1 MKFAPMEKDVA
12 SVLGSISP
20 PACSNCQSST
30 ASPDPD
36 TSIWADLVRTRL
48 RPPVKAGAILV
59 RGRLDELFSEVRTR
73 PLTVVRAPAG
83 YGKSSILAQ
92 WFDRL
97 VSAGVAVGWLSLDK
111 EEEDFTRFFGY
122 LVASVQELRPKFAKR
137 LAILLR
143 SAQRPPMER
152 IRTAFCNAVL
162 DIREP
167 VYLFI
172 DDFHLLHDPD
182 AIGTLRSIIDLAPEN
197 LHLVVATRHTL
208 PFSVSYLRSKGMV
221 LEIDGNFLRF
231 DKDETSEFL
240 LLSGQKGL
248 SEGEIA
254 TLVQKTEGWAAGLQL
269 ASISLS
275 HRKNSDDFFSFISGR
290 HSHLSEY
297 LADDVI
303 NSQRQSTID
312 FLIETSILPRLC
324 PALCSAVTGRAN
336 VSEEIDLLEKQSLFL
351 FSLDSEGTWYRYH
364 HLFAQFLQ
372 KRLREQEPG
381 MAATLHRRA
390 SDWFSQ
396 QGMVEDALFHSIEGG
411 DMERAAQLLD
421 RSCNRLF
428 YKGGLTTLLRWADK
442 IPAKVLRGF
451 PRARLEIAWSI
462 ILEWRFEAAA
472 EIIRDVEEVVFANPE
487 YYRELYGGEID
498 AIIMHRKVM
507 LSHFMDENGKC
518 TDAIARFTSEAK
530 TSDPY
535 LLGNIET
542 CSIYVGRES
551 YRLQGMDRMDRRA
564 REFYEKAGSIF
575 VLVWHE
581 TILGP
586 TFFLRGDT
594 ELAEKSLREAMSMAE
609 IIDGGISPLVAMPAL
624 LLAELLYERDD
635 LDKARD
641 LLDRYGP
648 LAEKQGFVDHLTA
661 YYMCRSRL
669 LARRGDQE
677 DARAVLRSAR
687 QSAER
692 HGFARL
698 LAFVDQEDVRLAIR
712 SNDMDAVKRYLGR
725 LDEEEVDLAIRPGP
739 HTTSRHEAATLAWC
753 RAMSAINE
761 HSQAILVLR
770 RWAAFAN
777 GRAAQHSEVK
787 LLVVL
792 AVVLAL
798 DGREGE
804 ALRTLREAVK
814 KAARPRFVSAFL
826 DEGRAIQTL
835 LQKLFQGADEAMG
848 PTTGFGLDLI
858 RRFADAE
865 GGHAEEAPQDA
876 PAKSS
881 GELNLPEQMNEREAE
896 VLRLVAMGM
905 SNKEIGDRLG
915 LTEGSVKWY
924 LQQIFLKLDVRRR
937 AMAVAKAKKFGLI

>member
-1 MKFAPMEKDVA
+1 MKFAPIQKKDVA
-12 SVLGSISP
+12 STLLSFTQPTCRNCNSSIY
-20 PACSNCQSST
+20 ST
-30 ASPDPD
+30 GQGDAV
-36 TSIWADLVRTRL
+36 WADLVRTRL
-48 RPPVKAGAILV
+48 RPPVKAGATLV
-59 RGRLDELFSEVRTR
+59 RSRLEELFSEVRKR
-73 PLTVVRAPAG
+73 PLTVIRAPAG

-92 WFDRL
+92 WFDHL
-97 VSAGVAVGWLSLDK
+97 ASDGSAVGWLSLDK
-111 EEEDFTRFFGY
+111 DGGDFTRFFGY
-122 LVASVQELRPKFAKR
+122 LVASVQEQRPKFAKR

-143 SAQRPPMER
+143 SAQRPPIER
-152 IRTAFCNAVL
+152 IRSAFCNAIL
-162 DIREP
+162 DIGEP

-172 DDFHLLHDPD
+172 DDFHLLHDAD
-182 AIGTLRSIIDLAPEN
+182 AISTIRSIVDLPPEN
-197 LHLVVATRHTL
+197 LHIVLATRHSL

-221 LEIDGNFLRF
+221 MEVDGNFLRF
-231 DKDETSEFL
+231 DKDEASEFL
-240 LLSGQKGL
+240 HLSGQTGL
-248 SEGEIA
+248 SEGQIE
-254 TLVQKTEGWAAGLQL
+254 TLLQKTEGWAAGLQL

-275 HRKNSDDFFSFISGR
+275 HHKNSGDFFSFISGR

-303 NSQRQSTID
+303 DSQRQSTID
-312 FLIETSILPRLC
+312 FLVETSVLPRLC
-324 PALCSAVTGRAN
+324 SSLCSAVTGRSN
-336 VSEEIDLLEKQSLFL
+336 VQEEIDLLEKQSLFL

-396 QGMVEDALFHSIEGG
+396 QGMFEDALFHAIEGG
-411 DMERAAQLLD
+411 DMERAAELLD

-428 YKGGLTTLLRWADK
+428 YKGGLSTLLRWADK
-442 IPAKVLRGF
+442 IPPAVLRIF

-472 EIIRDVEEVVFANPE
+472 EIIRDVEDVVQANPE

-498 AIIMHRKVM
+498 AIIMHRKIM
-507 LSHFMDENGKC
+507 LNHFMDENGKC
-518 TDAIARFTSEAK
+518 ADAIARFTTAAK
-530 TSDPY
+530 TNDPY

-551 YRLQGMDRMDRRA
+551 YRLQGMDRMDQRG

-575 VLVWHE
+575 VMVWHE

-594 ELAEKSLREAMSMAE
+594 ELAEKSLREAVSMAE

-635 LDKARD
+635 LDGAGE
-641 LLDRYGP
+641 LLERYGP

-661 YYMCRSRL
+661 YYMCQSRL
-669 LARRGDQE
+669 LARKGQID
-677 DARAVLRSAR
+677 DARSILRSAR
-687 QSAER
+687 QSADR
-692 HGFARL
+692 HGFQRL
-698 LAFVDQEDVRLAIR
+698 HAYVDQEDVRLAIR
-712 SNDMDAVKRYLGR
+712 SNDMDTVKRYLGQF
-725 LDEEEVDLAIRPGP
+725 DDQEIDAAIRPGN
-739 HTTSRHEAATLAWC
+739 HTTSRHEATTLAWC
-753 RAMSAINE
+753 RAMSATNE
-761 HSQAILVLR
+761 HTQAIQVLR
-770 RWAAFAN
+770 RWSAFVN
-777 GRAAQHSEVK
+777 GRAAVRSEVRF
-787 LLVVL
+787 LVVL
-792 AVVLAL
+792 SVTLAL

-826 DEGRAIQTL
+826 DEGKPVQTL
-835 LQKLFQGADEAMG
+835 LQKLFHGADEAMG

-858 RRFADAE
+858 RRFTN
-865 GGHAEEAPQDA
+865 AEEGRQGAPQAD
-876 PAKSS
+876 SVETDD
-881 GELNLPEQMNEREAE
+881 GLNLPEQMNGREAE
-896 VLRLVAMGM
+896 VLRLVAHGM